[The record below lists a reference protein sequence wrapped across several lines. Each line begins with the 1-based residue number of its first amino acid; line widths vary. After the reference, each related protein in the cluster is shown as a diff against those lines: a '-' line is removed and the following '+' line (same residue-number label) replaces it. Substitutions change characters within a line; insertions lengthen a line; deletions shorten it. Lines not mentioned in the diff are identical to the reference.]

1 MLADTILMAYE
12 NCEED
17 RFLYKHTNKSREV
30 LSHSGAG
37 SEYWLSTTLLKVVTA
52 LH

>member
-1 MLADTILMAYE
+1 MAADTILMASENYE
-12 NCEED
+12 EA

-30 LSHSGAG
+30 LSHCGAG
-37 SEYWLSTTLLKVVTA
+37 SEYWLSMTLSKVVTA